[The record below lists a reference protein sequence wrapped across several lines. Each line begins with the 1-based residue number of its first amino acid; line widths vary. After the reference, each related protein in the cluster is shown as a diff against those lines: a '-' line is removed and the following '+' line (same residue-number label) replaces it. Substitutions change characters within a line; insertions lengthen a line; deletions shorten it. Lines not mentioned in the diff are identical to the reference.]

1 MKPARLSKLKEVF
14 FTIAPKLQLITPYG
28 NNSMELHMGCIW
40 MDIEK
45 SGLQSVLIPGSE
57 LWRHKPEMSFLH
69 EDLILGV
76 RTTNYKLTETEA
88 ARSILSFH
96 LIMKSLFILLKS

>member
-1 MKPARLSKLKEVF
+1 MDGYRKVRTTVCADSGIGTVLSQ
-14 FTIAPKLQLITPYG
+14 TG
-28 NNSMELHMGCIW
+28 N
-40 MDIEK
+40 
-45 SGLQSVLIPGSE
+45 V
-57 LWRHKPEMSFLH
+57 FLH
-69 EDLILGV
+69 EDLVLGV